1 MSDIIFTA
9 TSRGKFSGGG
19 LTCSCS
25 IGKGGMVGAHMKR
38 EGDGASPIGLWD
50 MRRVFYRAD
59 RLKRPKTGLPCVA
72 LRETDGWCDASDHR
86 LYNRPITLPFAASHE
101 KLWREDHVYDLIVEL
116 NHNSDPVTPDLGSAV
131 FFHLARPDYAPTEG
145 CIAVSR
151 EDMLAVLALSRRGTK
166 LDIALG

>member
-19 LTCSCS
+19 LTFRCA
-25 IGKGGMVGAHMKR
+25 IGKGGMVGAAKKR
-38 EGDGASPIGLWD
+38 EGDGASPIGLWG
-50 MRRVFYRAD
+50 MKRVFYRAD
-59 RLKRPKTGLPCVA
+59 RLKRPETGLPCVA
-72 LRETDGWCDASDHR
+72 TRETDGWCDDSAHPR
-86 LYNRPITLPFAASHE
+86 YNRPVTLPFAASHE

-116 NHNSDPVTPDLGSAV
+116 NHNSDPVTPNLGSAI
-131 FFHLARPDYAPTEG
+131 FFHLARQGYTPTEG